1 MKSIGNN
8 GTGTYHRQI
17 NSGLLQLKIL
27 QKSML
32 LFLLFILSLNLASQ
46 EIKVWSLEECIN
58 YALENNINVQ
68 KQELLVSTQEEILLQ
83 SKLGI
88 LPSFNGYVSHGYNW
102 GQRVDPFTNE
112 FATDRVRSNNMNLQG
127 ELNLFSGLQQLN
139 MIKQNL
145 LDLKAAQYD
154 VDYFQD
160 EVAISVAT
168 QYLQTL
174 YYIEYVTINKNQA
187 NITQQQ
193 VDRTKKLI
201 EAGTLTKGDLLA
213 LEAQLAS
220 EKLLIVQAENNL
232 DLSYL
237 TLSQLLLLPTPV
249 GFEIERPE
257 LGLFGSTGIQTPE
270 QIFNIA
276 VQLRPEIKSAETRLE
291 STGKSLNIARG
302 TYYPMLYLNAELGTG
317 YSGNNTM
324 DTPPY
329 DPKPWN
335 DQFED
340 NLYQVMDLSLRI
352 PIFNG
357 WISRSTVAQAK
368 IDVENSMLDLKL
380 QKNTLYQIIQLAYN
394 DAISAAN
401 QYDAANVKVDANK
414 KLFNYAEKK
423 FEVGLINSIEYKNAK
438 KDYNNALSELVQ
450 SKYDFVFRS
459 MIVDFYQGKPLTL
472 KR

>member
-1 MKSIGNN
+1 MNSIRKKSTNILTLILNFEW
-8 GTGTYHRQI
+8 QK
-17 NSGLLQLKIL
+17 LQTPIP
-27 QKSML
+27 
-32 LFLLFILSLNLASQ
+32 LFLLIILSFDLFSQ
-46 EIKVWSLEECIN
+46 DSKIWSLEECIN
-58 YALENNINVQ
+58 YALENNISIQ
-68 KQELLVSTQEEILLQ
+68 KQDLLVSTQEEILLQ

-112 FATDRVRSNNMNLQG
+112 FATDRVRSNNINLQG
-127 ELNLFSGLQQLN
+127 ELNLFSGMQQLN
-139 MIKQNL
+139 MIKRNL

-154 VDYFQD
+154 VGYFQN
-160 EVAISVAT
+160 EISISVAT

-174 YYIEYVTINKNQA
+174 YYIEFVTINKNQA

-193 VDRTKKLI
+193 VERTKKLV

-213 LEAQLAS
+213 IEAQLAS
-220 EKLLIVQAENNL
+220 EKLLIVQAENSL
-232 DLSYL
+232 ALSYL

-257 LGLFGSTGIQTPE
+257 LGLLDKNSIQTPE
-270 QIFNIA
+270 QIFSAA
-276 VQLRPEIKSAETRLE
+276 VQSRPEIKSAETRLE
-291 STGKSLNIARG
+291 STEKSLNIARG
-302 TYYPMLYLNAELGTG
+302 TFYPMLYLNGELGSG

-335 DQFED
+335 DQMED

-357 WISRSTVAQAK
+357 WVSRSSVAQAK
-368 IDVENSMLDLKL
+368 IGVENSMLDLKQ

-401 QYDAANVKVDANK
+401 KYDAAMVKVDAAK

-423 FEVGLINSIEYKNAK
+423 FDVGLINSVEYNTTK
-438 KDYNNALSELVQ
+438 KDFNNALSELIQ
-450 SKYDFVFRS
+450 SKYDLVFRS
-459 MIVDFYQGKPLTL
+459 MIVDFYQGKPLAL
-472 KR
+472 RR

>member
-1 MKSIGNN
+1 MKSIRKKNMN
-8 GTGTYHRQI
+8 ASR
-17 NSGLLQLKIL
+17 L
-27 QKSML
+27 QKNFGLQELKKLQRAIL
-32 LFLLFILSLNLASQ
+32 LLLFIVLSFDLVSQ
-46 EIKVWSLEECIN
+46 ENKIWSLEDCIN
-58 YALENNINVQ
+58 HALENNINIQ
-68 KQELLVSTQEEILLQ
+68 KQDLLVSTQEEILLQ

-112 FATDRVRSNNMNLQG
+112 FATDRVRSNNINLQS

-139 MIKQNL
+139 MIKRNM

-160 EVAISVAT
+160 EIAISVAT

-174 YYIEYVTINKNQA
+174 YYIEFVTINKNQA
-187 NITQQQ
+187 NITKQQ
-193 VDRTKKLI
+193 VDRTKKLV

-220 EKLLIVQAENNL
+220 EKLLIVQAENSL
-232 DLSYL
+232 ALSYL

-257 LGLFGSTGIQTPE
+257 LGLLDKTGIQTPE
-270 QIFNIA
+270 QIFGIA
-276 VQLRPEIKSAETRLE
+276 VQSRPEIKSAETKLE
-291 STGKSLNIARG
+291 STEKSLNIARG
-302 TYYPMLYLNAELGTG
+302 TFYPMLYLNGELGSG
-317 YSGNNTM
+317 YSGNNLM

-357 WISRSTVAQAK
+357 WASRSSVAQAK
-368 IDVENSMLDLKL
+368 IGVENSMLDLKL

-401 QYDAANVKVDANK
+401 QYDAATVKVDATK

-423 FEVGLINSIEYKNAK
+423 FDVGLINSVEYNNTK
-438 KDYNNALSELVQ
+438 KDYNNALSELIQ

-459 MIVDFYQGKPLTL
+459 MIVDFYQGKPLAL